1 MKILHVADIFG
12 RPGRKAFASG
22 VKRVRASDPHCFV
35 IANGENAAGGFGIT
49 PDIARELFD
58 SGADVITS
66 GNHIWDRREV
76 YPYLDS
82 EHRLLRPD
90 NYPEANP
97 GRGVWIG
104 AMGSTTG
111 AVLNLQG
118 RVFMKEIDCPFRRL
132 DSLLDRQDVR
142 DARAIVVDFH
152 AEATAEK
159 IAFGRYADGRVAT
172 VIGTHTHVPSA
183 DARLLSGGTAYVTDV
198 GMTGPHGGVIGIRAE
213 GAIERFLTQ
222 TPNRFEV
229 SDEQVRFQ
237 AALVEIDIETSLS
250 RSIEHIDWPVE
261 QIEESVP

>member
-1 MKILHVADIFG
+1 M
-12 RPGRKAFASG
+12 
-22 VKRVRASDPHCFV
+22 
-35 IANGENAAGGFGIT
+35 
-49 PDIARELFD
+49 FD

-66 GNHIWDRREV
+66 GNHIWDRREI
-76 YPYLDS
+76 YPYLDT
-82 EHRLLRPD
+82 EDRLLRPD
-90 NYPEANP
+90 NYPSPNP

-104 AMGSTTG
+104 AMGSITG

-132 DSLLDRQDVR
+132 DSLLEREDVR
-142 DARAIVVDFH
+142 SAEAIVVDFH

-159 IAFGRYADGRVAT
+159 LAFGRYADGRVAT

-198 GMTGPHGGVIGIRAE
+198 GMTGPHSGVIGIRSE

-229 SDEQVRFQ
+229 ADEEIRFQ
-237 AALVEIDIETSLS
+237 AALVEIEIETGLS
-250 RSIEHIDWPVE
+250 RSIEHVDWSAE
-261 QIEESVP
+261 QIEEPVA